1 MCIYFGDLPD
11 DQQATVDAIFEDPP
25 RSDIPWF
32 KVLNIFE
39 TLVIALGGTTGRF
52 GDFICIGLGS
62 EAEIGGVFP
71 CLSDQECVSC
81 QMIGYLRE
89 YLSGVG
95 VEPR

>member
-1 MCIYFGDLPD
+1 MCVYSGNLPD
-11 DQQATVDAIFEDPP
+11 DQQATVNAIFEAPP
-25 RSDIPWF
+25 RLDIPWF
-32 KVLNIFE
+32 NVL
-39 TLVIALGGTTGRF
+39 TLFITLGGKIERI

-62 EAEIGGVFP
+62 ETEVGVFQ
-71 CLSDQECVSC
+71 CVNDQECVSS